1 METAKGKDENISNQ
15 GNIIVD
21 YHDYKSMQWN
31 GHR

>member
-21 YHDYKSMQWN
+21 YHDYKDKQQN
-31 GHR
+31 GQR